1 MTFCVCDL
9 WPQGLFGVPELSCP
23 AGFEVATKKA
33 LQNTDHLLEKACSCS
48 PGVETVE
55 SFDQL
60 SDGLCKVADLVS
72 LKHQNRCISTGQRYD

>member
-1 MTFCVCDL
+1 MCDL
-9 WPQGLFGVPELSCP
+9 WLQGLFGVPELSCP
-23 AGFEVATKKA
+23 AGFQVATKTA
-33 LQNTDHLLEKACSCS
+33 LKNTQRLVENACSCP

-72 LKHQNRCISTGQRYD
+72 ATPKKKTITGQRCY